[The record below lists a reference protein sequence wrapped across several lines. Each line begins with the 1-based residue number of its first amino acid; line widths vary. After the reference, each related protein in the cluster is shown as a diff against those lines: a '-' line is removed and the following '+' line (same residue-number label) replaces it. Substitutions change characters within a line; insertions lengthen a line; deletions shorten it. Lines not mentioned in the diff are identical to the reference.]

1 MSAITESGPVKAGAM
16 KGCKEI
22 EVRTLD
28 IAFNEVRG
36 NGSHK
41 KICSFAAGLDRKKCA
56 TLKISSHI
64 SIELQ

>member
-1 MSAITESGPVKAGAM
+1 M